1 MSIRLQVVMEDSE
14 LREIRRAARRRQ
26 MTVSEWV
33 RNALRAARR
42 AEPEGE
48 PGRRLDAIRAASRHE
63 FPTADI
69 DQMLAEIASGRSDGA
84 L

>member
-1 MSIRLQVVMEDSE
+1 MSIRLQVVMDERE

-33 RNALRAARR
+33 RSVLRAARR

-48 PGRRLDAIRAASRHE
+48 PARRIEAIRAASRHA

-69 DQMLAEIASGRSDGA
+69 DQMLAEIARGRADFGS
-84 L
+84 

>member
-1 MSIRLQVVMEDSE
+1 MEAGE

-33 RNALRAARR
+33 RTVLRAARR
-42 AEPEGE
+42 TEPEGE
-48 PGRRLDAIRAASRHE
+48 PARRLDAIRAASRHE

-69 DQMLAEIASGRSDGA
+69 DRMLAEIARGRSDDA

>member
-1 MSIRLQVVMEDSE
+1 MDESE

-33 RNALRAARR
+33 RSVLRAARR
-42 AEPEGE
+42 AEPEGG
-48 PGRRLDAIRAASRHE
+48 PARRVDAIRAASRHA

-69 DQMLAEIASGRSDGA
+69 DQMLAEIAEGRGDQGS
-84 L
+84 

>member
-1 MSIRLQVVMEDSE
+1 MDESE

-33 RNALRAARR
+33 RSALRAARR
-42 AEPEGE
+42 AEPGGE
-48 PGRRLDAIRAASRHE
+48 PGRRIADIRAASRHA

-69 DQMLAEIASGRSDGA
+69 DQMQAEIEQGRAERGR
-84 L
+84 